1 MLAGCLVCCSHVY
14 YDYAL
19 LFDSDVV
26 GFASLTARLQPQ
38 DIINLVDHL
47 HAIIDEAF
55 REKDIFIMEQH
66 SDGCTAASGL
76 VETYPEER
84 TRTES
89 QLSMTDS
96 SYGSELFELESQEM
110 VSGPAAATE
119 PKCVPVISES
129 EHKSTHDTKEST
141 GNDYAQR
148 ASHYAALIATA
159 SLKLMSY
166 TTRVPVP
173 CSVGPDLENRQLQ
186 LRIAI
191 HSGPCSAGVVG
202 LQTST
207 GMARIP
213 HYKLFGPTVKFTN
226 NLCVTGLALQI
237 RISRQCR
244 DLLLEAA
251 GGFCFE
257 RCPDYTMWTSRKPIE
272 SYWLVRKEDLPI
284 KLPPLDLALPLS
296 EYEDVEV

>member
-1 MLAGCLVCCSHVY
+1 
-14 YDYAL
+14 
-19 LFDSDVV
+19 
-26 GFASLTARLQPQ
+26 
-38 DIINLVDHL
+38 
-47 HAIIDEAF
+47 
-55 REKDIFIMEQH
+55 MEQH

-89 QLSMTDS
+89 QMSMTDS
-96 SYGSELFELESQEM
+96 SYGSELFELESHDI
-110 VSGPAAATE
+110 VSGPAATELPKLAPVTSERKYATTQDA
-119 PKCVPVISES
+119 KA
-129 EHKSTHDTKEST
+129 ST
-141 GNDYAQR
+141 GVDCAQR
-148 ASHYAALIATA
+148 ASHYAALLATA
-159 SLKLMSY
+159 SLKLMSS
-166 TTRVPVP
+166 TTRVQVP
-173 CSVGPDLENRQLQ
+173 CSLGPDRENRQLQ

-191 HSGPCSAGVVG
+191 HSGPCSAGVIG

-213 HYKLFGPTVKFTN
+213 HYKLFGPAVKLAN
-226 NLCVTGLALQI
+226 NLCATGLALQI

-257 RCPDYTMWTSRKPIE
+257 RCPDYTMWASRKPIE
-272 SYWLVRKEDLPI
+272 SYWLVRKEDLPF